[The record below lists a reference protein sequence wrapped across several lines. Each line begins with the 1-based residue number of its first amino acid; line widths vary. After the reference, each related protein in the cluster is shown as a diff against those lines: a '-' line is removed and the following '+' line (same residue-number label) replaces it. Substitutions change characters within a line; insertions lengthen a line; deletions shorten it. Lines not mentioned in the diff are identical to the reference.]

1 VLKDLQ
7 GKTYKLYN
15 FPMNLYQDIQYLKGV
30 GPKRAKALNK
40 LNIYNIADLLTF
52 FPRDYQ
58 GRTVISPINFHN
70 FSEHKCIF
78 GKITNSYTK
87 KLSRNLAIFC
97 VDISDDTGTVTG
109 EFFRKVSPYSKYDI
123 FESLRNNLSVGK
135 YVYCYGIQNGIFKF
149 TVEDFEVVENKENKP
164 LFFKK
169 LLPTYNLTLG
179 ITQKTLINLT
189 SIAVKEFAKYYPDI
203 VPQNIMPIADAI
215 YKIHFP
221 DTLQDGELARQAFA
235 LQEFFILQLMI
246 LLAKNKNLAENKIQ
260 KYQIKRTFLSPFK
273 QNLAF
278 DFTKAQKKVINE
290 IFNDMLSNKI
300 MNRMLM
306 GDVGSGKTVVALSAI
321 LLAIENGYQAAIIA
335 PTEILAEQ
343 HFLTFTNLLKNL
355 NIKIDLVTS
364 SVLKKAKQK
373 EEILNS
379 IATGK
384 TNIIVGTHSI
394 MEERVKFKDISLV
407 VIDEQHRFGVMQ
419 KVSALA
425 KGATPDVLMMTA
437 TPIPRGLAMT
447 IYGEMDI
454 SVIDQLP
461 PNRIPI
467 ETTYVSEHEAYKK
480 VLEEIKKK
488 NQAYI
493 VYPLVDESDKIELK
507 SATTEAEN
515 LSKTVFKN
523 FKVGLLHG
531 KMKPKEKNEVMTN
544 FKNKNFDILISTTVI
559 EVGIDIPDAT
569 VIVIEHADRFG
580 LATLHQLRG
589 RVGRSKKQS
598 YCVLVS
604 DAKSKKAK
612 QRLFIMTQTNDGFKI
627 ASQDLDMRGPGDF
640 VGTKQHGF
648 PEFKAGNIIKDLK
661 IIELAKQK
669 AALIIEQDPQLKSE
683 QNKEIKNFI
692 NNNYLNVSK
701 VIQVG

>member
-1 VLKDLQ
+1 
-7 GKTYKLYN
+7 
-15 FPMNLYQDIQYLKGV
+15 MNLYQDIQYLKGV
-30 GPKRAKALNK
+30 GPKKAKALNK
-40 LNIYNIADLLTF
+40 LNITNIADLLTF

-58 GRTVISPINFHN
+58 DRTVILPIGSSKFL
-70 FSEHKCIF
+70 EHKCIF
-78 GKITNSYTK
+78 GKIINTYTK
-87 KLSRNLAIFC
+87 KLSRNLVVFC
-97 VDISDDTGTVTG
+97 VDVKDDTGTVTG
-109 EFFRKVSPYSKYDI
+109 EFFRKVSPYSKYDV
-123 FESLRNNLSVGK
+123 FESLKNNLSAGK
-135 YVYCYGIQNGIFKF
+135 YVYLYGSQNGIFKF
-149 TVEDFEVVENKENKP
+149 SVEDFEAVDNPQIKP
-164 LFFKK
+164 LFFKR
-169 LLPTYNLTLG
+169 LLPVYNLTLG
-179 ITQKTLINLT
+179 INQKFLLNLMLP
-189 SIAVKEFAKYYPDI
+189 AVTDFAKYYPNI
-203 VPQNIMPIADAI
+203 VPQNIMPIHEAI
-215 YKIHFP
+215 YKLHFP
-221 DTLQDGELARQAFA
+221 AAIQDYELARQAFA
-235 LQEFFILQLMI
+235 LQEFFILQIMI
-246 LLAKNKNLAENKIQ
+246 LIAKNKNKTEYKLQ
-260 KYQIKRTFLSPFK
+260 KYQIKRTLLSSFK
-273 QNLAF
+273 QNLTF

-290 IFNDMLSNKI
+290 IFNDMLSAKV

-306 GDVGSGKTVVALSAI
+306 GDVGSGKTVVALSTI
-321 LLAIENGYQAAIIA
+321 LLAIENGYQAVIIA

-343 HFLTFTNLLKNL
+343 HFLTFSNLLKNL

-364 SVLKKAKQK
+364 SVLKKVKQK

-384 TNIIVGTHSI
+384 TNIIVGTHSV
-394 MEERVKFKDISLV
+394 MEDRVKFKNISLV

-461 PNRIPI
+461 PNRIPV
-467 ETTYVSEHEAYKK
+467 ETTYVTEHEAYKI
-480 VLEEIKKK
+480 VLREIEKK

-507 SATTEAEN
+507 SAVTEAEK

-531 KMKPKEKNEVMTN
+531 KMKPKEKNDVMTN

-569 VIVIEHADRFG
+569 VMVIEHADRFG

-627 ASQDLDMRGPGDF
+627 ATQDLNMRGPGDF
-640 VGTKQHGF
+640 IGVKQHGF

-661 IIELAKQK
+661 IIEQAKQQ
-669 AALIIEQDPQLKSE
+669 AASVIEHDPALKSANN
-683 QNKEIKNFI
+683 QEIKNFI
-692 NNNYLNVSK
+692 NNSYLNISK
-701 VIQVG
+701 IIQVG